1 MPGRARILLKLASDA
16 KSTATHQPTDNRM
29 LHFKLLGT
37 AAGGGIPQWNCS
49 CSLCNLCRKHPALLP
64 PRLQLQ
70 ASFSGDD
77 QQWTLLNASPDLRVQ
92 IEANFELQPSA
103 VNGNRNTP
111 IRAIVLTSADLDQV
125 LGVLLLREF
134 QPLIIYAT
142 LLVRTALEAN
152 SFFRM
157 MHRVPSQ
164 LTWIEMT
171 PGETFML
178 GDSGIACTPI
188 PLSGGLPL
196 YAQELNTG
204 LVGDAAVGLL
214 LESAGRLLAYTPA
227 ISEITAELKA
237 IYRRCSVILV
247 DGTFW
252 SDAELTSAHP
262 GTPMARAIGHVPLSG
277 PEGTIELLADVKGP
291 EKILIHI
298 NNTNPILD
306 SRSAEHRAV
315 TEAGWQI
322 AYDGWQLNWQ

>member
-1 MPGRARILLKLASDA
+1 MHR
-16 KSTATHQPTDNRM
+16 PTSNQM

-49 CSLCNLCRKHPALLP
+49 CSLCDLCRKQPALLP

-70 ASFSGDD
+70 ASLSGDD
-77 QQWTLLNASPDLRVQ
+77 ERWILLNASPDLRVQ
-92 IEANFELQPSA
+92 IEANPELQPSA
-103 VNGNRNTP
+103 ASGNRNTP
-111 IRAIVLTSADLDQV
+111 VGAIVLTSADLDQV
-125 LGVLLLREF
+125 LGILLLREF
-134 QPLIIYAT
+134 QPLTIYAT
-142 LLVRTALEAN
+142 MLVRKALEAN

-157 MHRVPSQ
+157 MHRVQNQ

-171 PGETFML
+171 PGKTFVL

-188 PLSGGLPL
+188 PLSGELPF
-196 YAQELNTG
+196 YAKELNTG
-204 LVGDAAVGLL
+204 VEGDAAVGLL
-214 LESAGRLLAYTPA
+214 LESAGRLLAYTPT
-227 ISEITAELKA
+227 IPEITAELKA
-237 IYRRCSVILV
+237 IYRMCTVILV

-252 SDAELTSAHP
+252 SNAELTSTHP

-277 PEGTIELLADVKGP
+277 PEGTIELLADVKEP
-291 EKILIHI
+291 EKILVHI

-322 AYDGWQLNWQ
+322 GYDGWQLNWQ